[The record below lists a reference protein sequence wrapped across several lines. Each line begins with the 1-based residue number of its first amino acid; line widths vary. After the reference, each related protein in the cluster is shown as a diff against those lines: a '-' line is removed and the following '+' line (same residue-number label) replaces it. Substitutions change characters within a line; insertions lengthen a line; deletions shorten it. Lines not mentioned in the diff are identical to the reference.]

1 MNPMLR
7 DVLLIVI
14 TSLVTLTISAVVITV
29 VLVRGVMEEIERD
42 NARRRR

>member
-7 DVLLIVI
+7 DALLIVL

-29 VLVRGVMEEIERD
+29 VLVKGVMEETERD
-42 NARRRR
+42 DARRRR

>member
-29 VLVRGVMEEIERD
+29 ALVRGVMEEIERD

>member
-14 TSLVTLTISAVVITV
+14 TSLVTLAISVVIMVAVV
-29 VLVRGVMEEIERD
+29 RGLMEEIERD

>member
-1 MNPMLR
+1 MLR

>member
-7 DVLLIVI
+7 DVLLIVT
-14 TSLVTLTISAVVITV
+14 TSLVTLAISAVVIMV
-29 VLVRGVMEEIERD
+29 VVVRGLMEEIERD